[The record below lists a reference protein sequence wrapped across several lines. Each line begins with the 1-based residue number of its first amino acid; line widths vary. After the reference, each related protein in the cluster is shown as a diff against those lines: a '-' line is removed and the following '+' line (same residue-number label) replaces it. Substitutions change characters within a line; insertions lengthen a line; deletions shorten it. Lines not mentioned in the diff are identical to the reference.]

1 MAGPIWARWVFALLF
16 AGVGVC
22 CVARLLAARRVP
34 GATAGGD
41 DPSMKVAE
49 LLMAVGMTAM
59 FLPVAT
65 PIPPR
70 WWAAVFAA
78 DTAWLGFRILRP
90 PRDAG
95 AFTVGR
101 GGLLRGRSHVV
112 THVLAGLT
120 MACMFAALPAD
131 GLSGSGL
138 SHIGHLSASSAV
150 FAVVGWLA
158 AAYFL
163 GHAVWCG
170 IRVAVSAPEHSPG
183 ALGGAAPRGVVT
195 LVGAQMSRPLGLI
208 MDIGMSYMLMTML

>member
-1 MAGPIWARWVFALLF
+1 MSGPIWARWVFALLF
-16 AGVGVC
+16 ARVEVC

-34 GATAGGD
+34 GATTGGD
-41 DPSMKVAE
+41 DRSTNVAE
-49 LLMAVGMTAM
+49 LLMAAGMTAM

-70 WWAAVFAA
+70 WWAVVFAA
-78 DTAWLGFRILRP
+78 DTAWLAFRILRP

-95 AFTVGR
+95 AFTVSR

-120 MACMFAALPAD
+120 MVAMFAALPPD

-138 SHIGHLSASSAV
+138 SHIGHLSASAA

-163 GHAVWCG
+163 GHAMWCG
-170 IRVAVSAPEHSPG
+170 IQVTVSAPQHSPG
-183 ALGGAAPRGVVT
+183 APGRASPNGVVT
-195 LVGAQMSRPLGLI
+195 LLGAQVSGPLGLI
-208 MDIGMSYMLMTML
+208 MGIGMSYMLMTML